1 MHCVECQSHENS
13 YCHACTRLSMNVYY
27 SQNQKER
34 NDFNRALTFG
44 QYTQLNDWLVSIV
57 TRTPIMCICK
67 FLLLFTTLLDIVV
80 IILNAVKMQYFFN
93 SFKTNNSCLSSFD
106 KPTLVFEDCNSNYW
120 STKG

>member
-1 MHCVECQSHENS
+1 
-13 YCHACTRLSMNVYY
+13 MNVYY

-67 FLLLFTTLLDIVV
+67 YFLLFTTLLDIVV

>member
-1 MHCVECQSHENS
+1 
-13 YCHACTRLSMNVYY
+13 MNVYY

-67 FLLLFTTLLDIVV
+67 FILLFTTLLDIVV
-80 IILNAVKMQYFFN
+80 IVLNAVKQLKCSTFLTV
-93 SFKTNNSCLSSFD
+93 SRQITPVCLHLTNRHWSSSTVTVTIGRPGVNGLSI
-106 KPTLVFEDCNSNYW
+106 DCG
-120 STKG
+120 T